1 MACCGLCRS
10 KIKIPIKMKKNITT
24 EKINDID
31 IWIENI
37 EGPYDPINLPS
48 KPPKKPI
55 IVTNKEEIAE
65 VYMNNS
71 CLSINPMY
79 IRN

>member
-1 MACCGLCRS
+1 
-10 KIKIPIKMKKNITT
+10 MKKNITT